1 MKQQLPSQPD
11 TGDFMPLPTETWRGQ
26 FKVRIQSKKKILSA
40 LSVEN
45 PKPRSLS
52 SFKDKVKKMKI
63 TFKLYLLI

>member
-11 TGDFMPLPTETWRGQ
+11 TGDFMPLPTESWRGQ
-26 FKVRIQSKKKILSA
+26 FKVRIQSKKNIFLSA

-52 SFKDKVKKMKI
+52 SFKDKVKKNENN
-63 TFKLYLLI
+63 F